1 MMTLK
6 EYLASDRM
14 DYFSPFSKG
23 YLLDYLLRTEQYWI
37 RKYVRMLRK
46 EEYYTNYKKNKLLR
60 YYFFR
65 KKTFWVSV
73 SVFSLMRVALVWD

>member
-46 EEYYTNYKKNKLLR
+46 EEYYTNYKKK
-60 YYFFR
+60 
-65 KKTFWVSV
+65 
-73 SVFSLMRVALVWD
+73 

>member
-14 DYFSPFSKG
+14 DYFPLFKG

-46 EEYYTNYKKNKLLR
+46 EEYYTNYKKIS
-60 YYFFR
+60 Y
-65 KKTFWVSV
+65 
-73 SVFSLMRVALVWD
+73 

>member
-23 YLLDYLLRTEQYWI
+23 YLLDYLLPNGTILDSEICTHASERGILYE
-37 RKYVRMLRK
+37 L
-46 EEYYTNYKKNKLLR
+46 
-60 YYFFR
+60 
-65 KKTFWVSV
+65 
-73 SVFSLMRVALVWD
+73 